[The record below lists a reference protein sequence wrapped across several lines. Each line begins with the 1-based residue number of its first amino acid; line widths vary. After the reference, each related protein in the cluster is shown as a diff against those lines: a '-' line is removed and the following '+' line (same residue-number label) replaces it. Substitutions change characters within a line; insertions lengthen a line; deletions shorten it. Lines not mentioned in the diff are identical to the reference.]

1 MLENTNYELPETGL
15 VMETSINLESIE
27 DFMSAF
33 GITQIATQKDE
44 GLLSKESCRKRILKE
59 IEINIQNFKNDG
71 WSKENQMHKLLT
83 ELKKKDNVISTIFSV
98 RLGGKRIYR
107 CSCGLLNKQQK
118 IEFLTKFYEAIS
130 KGILDEQ
137 IENFCEN
144 EVKLKEKRK
153 QASRLKKKLKR
164 AEEKAKK
171 EAEEKAAAK
180 AQEEAMKHLPKVA

>member
-180 AQEEAMKHLPKVA
+180 AKKKQ